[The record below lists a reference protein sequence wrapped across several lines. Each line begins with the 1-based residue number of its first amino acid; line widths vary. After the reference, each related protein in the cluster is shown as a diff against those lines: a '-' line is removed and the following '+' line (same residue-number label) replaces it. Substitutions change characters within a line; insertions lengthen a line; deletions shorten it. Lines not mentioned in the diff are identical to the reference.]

1 MAAALKAA
9 GGTVVY
15 TEYPEEK
22 HFIADR
28 VFTDAEFWMWLMGQK
43 LAE

>member
-9 GGTVVY
+9 GGTVKY

-22 HFIADR
+22 HFIALR
-28 VFTDAEFWMWLMGQK
+28 TTSRR
-43 LAE
+43 LATQQR